1 MVAEDLCGATALPSE
16 VEIGYKGPVGMV
28 GDVLRQIPP
37 TMVTPIVASCEVST
51 MNCFIFLFLLFV

>member
-51 MNCFIFLFLLFV
+51 MN